1 MEVCQTGVPM
11 GKEKKQD
18 SASGAEKSFEQALAD
33 LELTVRQLEQGTMGL
48 DASLEAYQKALQTL
62 RFCYQQLE
70 EAERKIEL
78 LKGVAEDG
86 TPETTPFQEISG
98 QLEEKQ
104 QQRSRRRST
113 GE

>member
-1 MEVCQTGVPM
+1 MEIRQTGGTM

-18 SASGAEKSFEQALAD
+18 PPSGAEKTFEQALAD

-86 TPETTPFQEISG
+86 TPETTPFH
-98 QLEEKQ
+98 
-104 QQRSRRRST
+104 RRMKRLAGKVAAAS
-113 GE
+113 

>member
-1 MEVCQTGVPM
+1 MA
-11 GKEKKQD
+11 KEKKQE
-18 SASGAEKSFEQALAD
+18 SASGAENTFEQALAD
-33 LELTVRQLEQGTMGL
+33 LELAVRQLEQGTMGL

-70 EAERKIEL
+70 AAERKIEL

-86 TPETTPFQEISG
+86 TPETTPFQEMGG

-104 QQRSRRRST
+104 QLRSRRRST

>member
-1 MEVCQTGVPM
+1 M

-18 SASGAEKSFEQALAD
+18 PVLGAEKSFEQALAD

-70 EAERKIEL
+70 EAERKIEF
-78 LKGVAEDG
+78 LKGVSEDG

>member
-1 MEVCQTGVPM
+1 M
-11 GKEKKQD
+11 GNEKKQEPAP
-18 SASGAEKSFEQALAD
+18 SAEKSFEQALAD

-78 LKGVAEDG
+78 LKGVGEDG
-86 TPETTPFQEISG
+86 TPETSPFQEMSG